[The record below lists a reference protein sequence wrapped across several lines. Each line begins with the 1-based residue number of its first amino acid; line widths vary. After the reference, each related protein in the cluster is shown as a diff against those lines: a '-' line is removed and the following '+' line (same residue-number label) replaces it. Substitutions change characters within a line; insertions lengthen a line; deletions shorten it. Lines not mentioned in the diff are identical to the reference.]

1 MNGFKRMLPGL
12 LAFAGAVCLWQAVS
26 WSGLV
31 NSGLFPPPAQV
42 LGALAETAY
51 SGELLADAISSFS
64 RVFWGFLAGGLAGVG
79 LGLLTGSLEP
89 VWLTLGQLLH
99 FLRNIPPIA
108 LVPLALV
115 WFGIGETSKVFLIA
129 WSVLF
134 PVWMNTHIGVTEV
147 QKEFLWLA
155 KLFGA
160 NRLQTFVEV
169 VLPAS
174 AVFIVAGLRIGVGM
188 AFIALVAAELAGSSS
203 GFGFLISNSHLL
215 FRVDKMVVGILLLGF
230 FGLLA
235 DRLFLFIA
243 DKLDFGGSHAER
255 QD

>member
-12 LAFAGAVCLWQAVS
+12 LAFAGAIFLWQAVS

-31 NSGLFPPPAQV
+31 NNGLFPPPTQV
-42 LGALAETAY
+42 FGALLEAAY
-51 SGELLADAISSFS
+51 SGELQADAVSSFS
-64 RVFWGFLAGGLAGVG
+64 RVFWGFLAGGLVGVG

-89 VWLTLGQLLH
+89 VRLALAPLLH

-115 WFGIGETSKVFLIA
+115 WFGIGEASKIFLIA

-134 PVWMNTHIGVTEV
+134 PVWINTHIGVTEV

-155 KLFGA
+155 RLFGA
-160 NRLQTFVEV
+160 DRLQTFVEV
-169 VLPAS
+169 TLPAS

-188 AFIALVAAELAGSSS
+188 AFIALIAAELAGSSS

-215 FRVDKMVVGILLLGF
+215 FRVDKMVAGILLLGF

-235 DRLFLFIA
+235 DWLFLFIA
-243 DKLDFGGSHAER
+243 DKLNFGVSHER